1 VAIEL
6 TMDAVVAAVVVRGVC
21 GVLRTLLTE
30 RGATDRRRIE
40 AAERMTVARLEVAR
54 LERSAGPP
62 LAVAASPTLTRST
75 PSTRP
80 SATWTRGA

>member
-1 VAIEL
+1 MAIEL

-21 GVLRTLLTE
+21 AVLRTLLVE

-40 AAERMTVARLEVAR
+40 AAERITVARLQR
-54 LERSAGPP
+54 PAGPP
-62 LAVAASPTLTRST
+62 LAVAGTPSLTRPT